1 MAASNESPNR
11 AAYAASTTM
20 GLQYD
25 MHRSERNF
33 SRCVKARPT
42 GTTFTCTGGGSAAI
56 ARGARLRSL
65 EVSTMLWGAHPS

>member
-20 GLQYD
+20 GSQYD

-42 GTTFTCTGGGSAAI
+42 GTTFTCT
-56 ARGARLRSL
+56 RGRARLRSL
-65 EVSTMLWGAHPS
+65 EVLGCDR